1 MVNSNKPKEKSTES
15 SDVYWRLIEVGEFDR
30 VFGGEQVAMA
40 CRPSQVFSAGDQVM
54 SKFVTR
60 FLKDE
65 SGATA
70 IEYGLIIA
78 LISVIIVAAF
88 GVLKG
93 GLESAFDSTAET
105 LKNPNP

>member
-1 MVNSNKPKEKSTES
+1 
-15 SDVYWRLIEVGEFDR
+15 
-30 VFGGEQVAMA
+30 
-40 CRPSQVFSAGDQVM
+40 M

-93 GLESAFDSTAET
+93 GLESAFGSTAET